1 MRYGGFNRPYRGLAV
16 SGDRFVVEPRNGG
29 LLLAVIDGLGHGAE
43 SAIAALRA
51 EETILAISNA
61 PVEEI
66 VLACHEA
73 LRPTRGA
80 AIGLLH
86 VDAQGQGAF
95 CGIGNVEVIALAGV
109 SPSLFC
115 TAGIVG
121 HNLRRCRSM
130 PFEMKKGDVYCVLSD
145 GVSTRGAL
153 KDCLPG
159 APADVAKRIVERH
172 GRDHDDAT
180 ALVFGYEADEL
191 LADAPRPRLGAFR

>member
-1 MRYGGFNRPYRGLAV
+1 MLYGGFNRPFRGLAV
-16 SGDRFVVEPRNGG
+16 SGDRFVVEPREGG
-29 LLLAVIDGLGHGAE
+29 LLAAVIDGLGHGAE

-80 AIGLLH
+80 AIGLLR
-86 VDAQGQGAF
+86 VDDQGRGSF
-95 CGIGNVEVIALAGV
+95 CGIGNIEVLALAGT

-121 HNLRRCRSM
+121 HNLRRCR
-130 PFEMKKGDVYCVLSD
+130 PIAFEMKKGDVYCLISD
-145 GVSTRGAL
+145 GVSSRGAL

-159 APADVAKRIVERH
+159 APAAVAQRIVDRH

-191 LADAPRPRLGAFR
+191 LADAVRPRFGASR